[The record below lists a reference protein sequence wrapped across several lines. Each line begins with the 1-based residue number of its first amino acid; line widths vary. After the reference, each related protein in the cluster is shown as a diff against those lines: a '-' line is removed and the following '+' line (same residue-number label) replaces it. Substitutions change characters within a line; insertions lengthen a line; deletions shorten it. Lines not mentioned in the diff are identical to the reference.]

1 MSVIEKGHH
10 RVGRWSSR
18 FAERILYVAVVL
30 TIAGIAAGCAS
41 SESPVE
47 SLRENYRANSS
58 EFEAIAAL
66 GATHGNLTVAPDYS
80 STPTGAV
87 PAQIRDAY
95 KGFLR
100 EVGAQEVQ
108 VWDGDIEVRMGS
120 EGLAVSGVD
129 WGYAHY
135 GSPPSP
141 VLPWSSASETDDEM
155 SYFDLGE
162 GWYVYVYRF

>member
-1 MSVIEKGHH
+1 MSVIAKGHH
-10 RVGRWSSR
+10 RVSRRSSR
-18 FAERILYVAVVL
+18 FAERILSVALVL
-30 TIAGIAAGCAS
+30 TIAGFAAGCAS
-41 SESPVE
+41 AEPTVE
-47 SLRENYRANSS
+47 SLREHYRVNRS

-66 GATHGNLTVAPDYS
+66 GATHGNLAVAPTYS

-100 EVGAQEVQ
+100 DVGAQKVQ
-108 VWDGDIEVRMGS
+108 VWDGDIDVKMGS
-120 EGLAVSGVD
+120 EGLAVSGVE

-141 VLPWSSASETDDEM
+141 VLPWSNASETNDEM